1 MKQILLL
8 FVATIVATM
17 AQFDFTFP
25 DYRRTSLGDSIDI
38 ASMKLLKEIYDG
50 SSDKNV
56 VASPLGV
63 LILLSLYGSGSE
75 GKNRE
80 EIMQLLGSNDYK
92 QLSDSYTQ
100 LSQKFSSMDPSYMT
114 LANKVLVSDKLSVTD
129 EFSRTAREYDSE
141 VSSIDFSKPKVAAD
155 VINDWSSKKTK
166 GMISNPVSES
176 DIDPATAI
184 ALLNVIFFQGH
195 WHVPFNA
202 SETKEK
208 EFNIDRS
215 TVVKVPMMHLE
226 QSLFYWEDKDMG
238 VQMIELPYKETKF
251 RMIVVLPNDID
262 GLPEVLKKTS
272 EKGLLENVFR
282 MHPVGAELLL
292 DMPKFEIRSK
302 IDLNSILQKVG
313 VPSIFRS
320 GSTGIVKESS
330 VVVSKALQE
339 AFVKVDEEGATAGAF
354 TGIFAVPTSSL
365 SQPPKPIP
373 FKVDRPFLYAILHD
387 DIIVFAGT
395 YAH

>member
-1 MKQILLL
+1 
-8 FVATIVATM
+8 M

-92 QLSDSYTQ
+92 QLSDSYSQ
-100 LSQKFSSMDPSYMT
+100 LSRKFSSMNPSYLT
-114 LANKVLVSDKLSVTD
+114 LANKVLVSDKFSVTD
-129 EFSRTAREYDSE
+129 KFSGTAREYDSE
-141 VSSIDFSKPKVAAD
+141 VSSIDFSEPKVAAD

-166 GMISNPVSES
+166 GMISDPVSES

-238 VQMIELPYKETKF
+238 VQMVELPYKETKF

-282 MHPVGAELLL
+282 MSPPGADISL

-313 VPSIFRS
+313 VSSIFQN

-354 TGIFAVPTSSL
+354 TGLVAVPMSSL
-365 SQPPKPIP
+365 SQPPQPIP

>member
-1 MKQILLL
+1 
-8 FVATIVATM
+8 M

>member
-1 MKQILLL
+1 
-8 FVATIVATM
+8 M
-17 AQFDFTFP
+17 AQFENTFRN
-25 DYRRTSLGDSIDI
+25 YKRTSLGDSIDI
-38 ASMKLLKEIYDG
+38 ASMKLLKEIYEE
-50 SSDKNV
+50 SSNKNV
-56 VASPLGV
+56 VTSPLGV

-75 GKNRE
+75 GKIRE
-80 EIMQLLGSNDYK
+80 EIMQLLGYNDYK
-92 QLSDSYTQ
+92 QLSDFYTQ
-100 LSQKFSSMDPSYMT
+100 LSQKFSAMDPSYLT
-114 LANKVLVSDKLSVTD
+114 LANKVLVSDKFSVTD

-141 VSSIDFSKPKVAAD
+141 VSSIDFSEPKGAAD
-155 VINDWSSKKTK
+155 VRNDWSPKKTK
-166 GMISNPVSES
+166 AMLNNPVSES

-202 SETKEK
+202 NETKEK
-208 EFNIDRS
+208 EFNVDTS
-215 TVVKVPMMHLE
+215 TVVKLPMMHLN

-262 GLPEVLKKTS
+262 GLPEVLKKAS

-292 DMPKFEIRSK
+292 DIPKFEIRSK
-302 IDLNSILQKVG
+302 INLNSILQKVG
-313 VPSIFRS
+313 VSSIFKNA
-320 GSTGIVKESS
+320 STGIVNESS
-330 VVVSKALQE
+330 VVASEALQE
-339 AFVKVDEEGATAGAF
+339 VFVKVDEEVTTAGAN
-354 TGIFAVPTSSL
+354 TGLFAVPTSSL
-365 SQPPKPIP
+365 SQPPKPIS